1 MEIQFYQTHRHYPG
15 FAPLLKGV
23 MDREFHS
30 CKEVF
35 GRRLAK
41 TRTRAGTVYFL
52 RKEDKNATAKV
63 AAQQEKVLH
72 AFERAMGIEPLAKVE
87 VVENTF
93 QRQEYVNHDWNNVRT
108 VDVKEKYFLYT
119 VSRAWAKNQPVSHI
133 LALICRN
140 YYPEN
145 GRMDWRSILKWLS
158 EQKKVLGKDVKK
170 IASEI
175 VRADGNLEFPRLP
188 NNGIDSYA
196 YRVIERRKARR
207 K

>member
-1 MEIQFYQTHRHYPG
+1 MEVQFFRTNRHYPG
-15 FAPLLKGV
+15 FAPLVKGV

-35 GRRLAK
+35 ARRLAK
-41 TRTRAGTVYFL
+41 TKTRSKKVYFL
-52 RKEDKNATAKV
+52 RKEDKQATPRI

-72 AFERAMGIEPLAKVE
+72 VFEAAMGIKPEGKVE

-93 QRQEYVNHDWNNVRT
+93 QRQEYVNHDWNNIKT

-119 VSRAWAKNQPVSHI
+119 VSRAWAKNEPVSHI

-140 YYPEN
+140 YYPEKR
-145 GRMDWRSILKWLS
+145 RMDWRSILKWLG
-158 EQKKVLGKDVKK
+158 EQGKLTKDVKR
-170 IASEI
+170 IATEVI
-175 VRADGNLEFPRLP
+175 RDGGTVEPGIP

-196 YRVIERRKARR
+196 YELINRRKNARR
-207 K
+207 N